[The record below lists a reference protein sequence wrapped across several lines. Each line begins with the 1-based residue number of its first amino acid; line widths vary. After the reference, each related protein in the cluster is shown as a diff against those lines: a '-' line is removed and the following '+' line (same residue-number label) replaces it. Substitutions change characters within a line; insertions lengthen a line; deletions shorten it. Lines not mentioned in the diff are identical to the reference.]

1 VSGRKTAFRGA
12 GRGIAEFAVP
22 RTVRRG
28 FDADRRLRNTSGEVE
43 DNVHIGIRVR
53 LGAFVLILAVNTA
66 ACTGGAAQPPRGGG
80 KPASA
85 SYADPGAGLVAHKGE
100 FRGRFVLTGE
110 LEAVRADQIVAP
122 RTPSW
127 AIAIR
132 WMEMDGAQVK
142 AGEKVVEFD
151 NSSFGGNLEDRR
163 LALTQAEDD
172 LSRARASTDATL
184 AERRF
189 AVEQRRNTVEKARI
203 DAAVPEA
210 LLERRV
216 HQERQLRLDR
226 ARIEMEKAE
235 EDLRAFEA
243 SSKADLETRRIAVE
257 KARREIETT
266 EAAIGALV
274 LRAPR
279 SGLLVVAQHPWEE
292 RKLQVGDTVYVGWSV
307 MSIPDLS
314 AMRVVASLSDV
325 DDGKIAA
332 GMPAKCTLD
341 AYPGETFNGVVRE
354 LTPIAQEPMRE
365 SLRRAFRVIVELT
378 RTDAEKMRPG
388 MSVKVEVETARQSGA
403 LLAPRAAL
411 DMSAD
416 RPRAALAKGGD
427 AEVRLGPCNASECVV
442 ESGLE
447 EGTRL
452 RTVR

>member
-1 VSGRKTAFRGA
+1 
-12 GRGIAEFAVP
+12 
-22 RTVRRG
+22 
-28 FDADRRLRNTSGEVE
+28 
-43 DNVHIGIRVR
+43 
-53 LGAFVLILAVNTA
+53 
-66 ACTGGAAQPPRGGG
+66 
-80 KPASA
+80 
-85 SYADPGAGLVAHKGE
+85 
-100 FRGRFVLTGE
+100 
-110 LEAVRADQIVAP
+110 
-122 RTPSW
+122 
-127 AIAIR
+127 
-132 WMEMDGAQVK
+132 
-142 AGEKVVEFD
+142 
-151 NSSFGGNLEDRR
+151 
-163 LALTQAEDD
+163 
-172 LSRARASTDATL
+172 
-184 AERRF
+184 
-189 AVEQRRNTVEKARI
+189 
-203 DAAVPEA
+203 VPEA